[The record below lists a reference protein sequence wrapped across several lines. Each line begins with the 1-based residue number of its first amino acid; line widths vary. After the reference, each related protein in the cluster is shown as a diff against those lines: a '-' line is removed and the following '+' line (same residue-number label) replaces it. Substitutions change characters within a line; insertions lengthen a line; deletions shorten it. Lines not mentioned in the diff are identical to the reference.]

1 MIFVSK
7 VLHVVLIIMNIYD
20 WLTVSALGKESPSL
34 HLRQSSAQYSSY
46 KLLNST
52 LNSTVKQMADF
63 IFNKRL

>member
-20 WLTVSALGKESPSL
+20 WLTVSALWKESPSL

-46 KLLNST
+46 K
-52 LNSTVKQMADF
+52 
-63 IFNKRL
+63 